1 MNTENPNDIQ
11 FSDVAEPQSS
21 PWGAVQHANHLA
33 AGIWSVDTASHGG
46 IFLSPE
52 RLAAMPE
59 NYRTKS
65 FAGGAWFEED
75 CDWALV
81 VDTFPEAFKPE
92 HVALAK
98 DLIGKFHPD
107 LVEVQK

>member
-1 MNTENPNDIQ
+1 MNTQPKNSVQFEDIT
-11 FSDVAEPQSS
+11 EPTSS
-21 PWGAVQHANHLA
+21 PWGQVQHANHLA

-52 RLAAMPE
+52 RLAAMPVKFRE
-59 NYRTKS
+59 RS

-75 CDWALV
+75 CDWVLV
-81 VDTFPEAFKPE
+81 AVIFPEAFKPD

-107 LVEVQK
+107 LVEQDK